1 MGEQEALFDL
11 TPNENKGVIE
21 ETEIE
26 YLLLAFADKKKKE
39 MIVMMENILTQ
50 TDYDVYP
57 DLLFKLV
64 EEKFEK
70 INSWI
75 PPYRKTNK
83 RTWR

>member
-11 TPNENKGVIE
+11 TPDENKGVIE

-57 DLLFKLV
+57 DLLFELV

-70 INSWI
+70 INS
-75 PPYRKTNK
+75 
-83 RTWR
+83 